1 MGSATTW
8 LVFISSVA
16 LLLSVSPPHQVA
28 SYVNAFSFPRDV
40 CTGEPR
46 VRRGSTTG
54 RAVTSRPCL
63 SFGGS
68 FAMYSHHRPEPQ
80 LPLLLP
86 LRWRLRFR
94 ADNALLGARNED
106 SDAIASRQR
115 ATATRLCGQKGG
127 NRGSRPQR
135 ADGPAPP
142 HVLQHVGYNEK
153 KPAMYFEIRDP
164 QAPRNI
170 TPIYQEATTK
180 VQLLAE
186 KVQMTT
192 LISPDDQDEPATLL
206 RVLPAVVVGHLPFGY
221 CDVNFGRLL
230 SERRFSKKPFLGI
243 IQRNGGNY
251 CDLRAL
257 RLCPPSHFQPGQVLD
272 ANLLLQYNCTSV
284 SVTGITGGHG
294 FQGTVFRYGFNRGPM
309 SHGSRHHR
317 TRGSSGAG
325 TDPGR
330 VRPGTRMP
338 GRMGCMKRTFSG
350 VKVLGVNPSAN
361 LVFVRGQVPGRKKST
376 IVITVTD
383 DQRVLTGTGVREIRT
398 PTK

>member
-1 MGSATTW
+1 MSVPSICVVSLVEHLSEESVPSSPSVRPSVPSAP
-8 LVFISSVA
+8 
-16 LLLSVSPPHQVA
+16 SPPVITSSSLSLSLSLGVLPFVCSNPSPGALWVGA
-28 SYVNAFSFPRDV
+28 SLSR
-40 CTGEPR
+40 
-46 VRRGSTTG
+46 
-54 RAVTSRPCL
+54 TSSL
-63 SFGGS
+63 
-68 FAMYSHHRPEPQ
+68 AQ
-80 LPLLLP
+80 
-86 LRWRLRFR
+86 
-94 ADNALLGARNED
+94 
-106 SDAIASRQR
+106 
-115 ATATRLCGQKGG
+115 
-127 NRGSRPQR
+127 
-135 ADGPAPP
+135 
-142 HVLQHVGYNEK
+142 
-153 KPAMYFEIRDP
+153 
-164 QAPRNI
+164 
-170 TPIYQEATTK
+170 